1 MRKLQKKSVA
11 DEDLTIYK
19 IYIETYKSLFEIFYQ
34 MYRSKTRVNL
44 KKYLSESFK
53 LATSVSE
60 QLLKMKLRER

>member
-1 MRKLQKKSVA
+1 VRKLQKKSVA

-34 MYRSKTRVNL
+34 MYRSKTRVTV

-60 QLLKMKLRER
+60 QLLKMKFRER